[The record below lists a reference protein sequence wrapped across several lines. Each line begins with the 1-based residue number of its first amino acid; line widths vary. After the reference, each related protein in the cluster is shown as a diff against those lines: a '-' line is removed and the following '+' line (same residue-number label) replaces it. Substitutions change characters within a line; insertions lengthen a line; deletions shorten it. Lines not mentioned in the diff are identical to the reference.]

1 MKRRLL
7 ISCKVITYQLMD
19 GRRYP
24 KVVIHLPPYIRI
36 CKGEMPLRRNDDAS
50 ASVQTMSQV

>member
-7 ISCKVITYQLMD
+7 ITCKVITYQLMS
-19 GRRYP
+19 GRHYP
-24 KVVIHLPPYIRI
+24 KVVRI
-36 CKGEMPLRRNDDAS
+36 CKGEMPVVRRNDDAS